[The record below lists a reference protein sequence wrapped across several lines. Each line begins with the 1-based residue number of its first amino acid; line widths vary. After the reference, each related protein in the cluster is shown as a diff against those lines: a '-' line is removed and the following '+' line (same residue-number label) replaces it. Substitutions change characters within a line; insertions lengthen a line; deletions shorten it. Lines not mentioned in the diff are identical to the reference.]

1 MKKILILL
9 VFAAAVAAGVG
20 YFFKDSIVEKESEYV
35 IGLKSEASK
44 MFPSDSEKQKQW
56 VADNI
61 NYKSR
66 LDSLPYDKTSGDY
79 KKVLEL
85 AEKAY
90 PGDFSQRY
98 DFVVSRM
105 IAVEGLKNL
114 ATRVD
119 LGG

>member
-1 MKKILILL
+1 M

-66 LDSLPYDKTSGDY
+66 LDSLPYDKLPETTRRFWSLP
-79 KKVLEL
+79 KKRIPEISASDTISWL
-85 AEKAY
+85 A
-90 PGDFSQRY
+90 G
-98 DFVVSRM
+98 
-105 IAVEGLKNL
+105 
-114 ATRVD
+114 
-119 LGG
+119 